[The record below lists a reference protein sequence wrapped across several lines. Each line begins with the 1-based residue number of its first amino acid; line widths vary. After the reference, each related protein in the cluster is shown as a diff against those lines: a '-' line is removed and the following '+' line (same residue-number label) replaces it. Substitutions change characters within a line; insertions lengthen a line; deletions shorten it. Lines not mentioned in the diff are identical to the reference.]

1 MSQLERIYYFHSLLS
16 AGRYPNTVQLQEEFE
31 ISRSTAHRDIA
42 YLRDRLLAPLA
53 FDQRKN
59 GYYYTD
65 ATFRLPFENSPSLT
79 LILGMLGNMVRESGL
94 DSLPELEELKDRLE
108 SLVFPG
114 QKNIDD
120 LLHCEWIEMEQVD
133 SRVFTSVLTALGQ
146 QRQLKLVYHVP
157 AGGVSRRTVD
167 PIKLI
172 NYQGRWYLLAWC
184 HLRQDRRMFHLGRV
198 KKAAPADR
206 EVQHTMKT
214 GDTWLSESF
223 GIFKGKVTVTATVR
237 FTGKAAE
244 IVANQRWHPRQR
256 MERTERGLIL
266 SLPVADDRELLMKI
280 LQFGSQAEV
289 LSPQSLR
296 DKVVHELRAMQQ
308 LYSSGTPCV

>member
-16 AGRYPNTVQLQEEFE
+16 EGRYPNTVQLQKEFE
-31 ISRSTAHRDIA
+31 ISRATAHRDIA

-79 LILGMLGNMVRESGL
+79 LILGMLGNMIRESGL
-94 DSLPELEELKDRLE
+94 ASLPELEELKQRLE
-108 SLVFPG
+108 SLIFPG

-133 SRVFTSVLTALGQ
+133 VKVFTSVLTTLRR
-146 QRQLKLVYHVP
+146 QRQLKIVYHVP

-167 PIKLI
+167 PLKLV

-184 HLRQDRRMFHLGRV
+184 HLRRQRRMFHLGRV
-198 KKAAPADR
+198 KKAVPGDR
-206 EVQHTMKT
+206 EVQHSLKT
-214 GDTWLSESF
+214 GDTWLYESF
-223 GIFKGKVTVTATVR
+223 GIFKGKPTAMATVR
-237 FTGKAAE
+237 FTGKAAG
-244 IVANQRWHPRQR
+244 IVANQRWHPRQL
-256 MERTERGLIL
+256 MKQTEKGLTL

-296 DKVVHELRAMQQ
+296 DKVLHELRAMQQ
-308 LYSSGTPCV
+308 LYSSGTPCI